1 MSLKKSIVLYG
12 ISLALLV
19 YLLKLIEYR
28 YHIHELS
35 LGFYIALIAIFF
47 AAFGAWLGFKLI
59 RKRTKVILPEFNA
72 NEKALRLT
80 GISKREYEVLT
91 LISQGDTNQEIA
103 DKLLLSL
110 NTVKTHSS
118 NLYVKLGAK
127 RRTQAVQRAKE
138 LQLIP

>member
-1 MSLKKSIVLYG
+1 MKKSVILYG

-28 YHIHELS
+28 YYAHDLS
-35 LGFYIALIAIFF
+35 LGFYITLTALLF
-47 AAFGAWLGFKLI
+47 AALGAWFGLRLV
-59 RKRTKVILPEFNA
+59 RKRTSFNSPPFNA
-72 NEKALRLT
+72 NANSLRLT

-91 LISQGDTNQEIA
+91 LISKGDTNQQIA
-103 DKLLLSL
+103 DKLFLSL

-118 NLYVKLGAK
+118 SLYLKLGAK

-138 LQLIP
+138 LQLIL

>member
-1 MSLKKSIVLYG
+1 MLYG
-12 ISLALLV
+12 ISFALLV
-19 YLLKLIEYR
+19 YLLKWVEYR
-28 YHIHELS
+28 YYVHELS
-35 LGFYIALIAIFF
+35 LGFYTTLVAVIF
-47 AAFGAWLGFKLI
+47 ATLGAWLGLQLI
-59 RKRTKVILPEFNA
+59 RKKIKVISPEFNV
-72 NEKALRLT
+72 NEKSLKTA

-91 LISQGDTNQEIA
+91 LISKGNTNQQIA

-118 NLYVKLGAK
+118 NLYIKLGAK

>member
-1 MSLKKSIVLYG
+1 VKKSVILYG

-19 YLLKLIEYR
+19 YVLKLIEYR

-35 LGFYIALIAIFF
+35 LGFYIALVAIFF
-47 AAFGAWLGFKLI
+47 ATFGAWLGFKLI
-59 RKRTKVILPEFNA
+59 RKKTKVIRPEFNA
-72 NEKALRLT
+72 NEKSLKMT

-91 LISQGDTNQEIA
+91 LISQGETNQEIA

-118 NLYVKLGAK
+118 SLYVKLGAK
-127 RRTQAVQRAKE
+127 RRTQAVQKAKE

>member
-1 MSLKKSIVLYG
+1 LKKSVIIYG

-28 YHIHELS
+28 YYVHELS
-35 LGFYIALIAIFF
+35 VGFYISLSALFF
-47 AAFGAWLGFKLI
+47 AALGAWIGLQLVG
-59 RKRTKVILPEFNA
+59 KRRRSTITAFNA
-72 NEKALRLT
+72 NEMSLKLT
-80 GISKREYEVLT
+80 GISKREYEVLS
-91 LISQGDTNQEIA
+91 LISKGDTNQQIA

-118 NLYVKLGAK
+118 SLYLKLGAK

>member
-1 MSLKKSIVLYG
+1 VKKSVILHG

-19 YLLKLIEYR
+19 YLLKLVEYR
-28 YHIHELS
+28 YYIHELS
-35 LGFYIALIAIFF
+35 LGFYIVLVAIFF
-47 AAFGAWLGFKLI
+47 AMLGGWLGFQLI
-59 RKRTKVILPEFNA
+59 RKRTKAVLPEFDA
-72 NEKALRLT
+72 NEQSLKLT
-80 GISKREYEVLT
+80 AISKREYEVLT

-103 DKLLLSL
+103 NKLLLSL

-138 LQLIP
+138 LRLIP